1 MQYQRISSSNINFKF
16 ESKNFFSI
24 FGLYLFSLGAGI
36 SGYSLYLLLEVLGR
50 VDRNIITWNGQG
62 LFWTLILFFLGLF
75 ILFIPVEFFSVLR
88 VYNATFKDLIL
99 NIIYSIFVSLSFL
112 IIFQYFVSPATLILN
127 DISSIAKAVSFAG
140 FIAIPIILFIQHSLR
155 NKLIFID
162 KASYGITLNVW
173 MISSQ
178 LFI

>member
-1 MQYQRISSSNINFKF
+1 MGRAERII
-16 ESKNFFSI
+16 
-24 FGLYLFSLGAGI
+24 I
-36 SGYSLYLLLEVLGR
+36 SW
-50 VDRNIITWNGQG
+50 TGQG
-62 LFWTLILFFLGLF
+62 LFWFLILFFISIF

-99 NIIYSIFVSLSFL
+99 NIIYSIFISLSFL

-127 DISSIAKAVSFAG
+127 DISSIAKAVSFSG

-162 KASYGITLNVW
+162 KASYGINLIFC

>member
-1 MQYQRISSSNINFKF
+1 MQYQRMSSSNINFRF

-36 SGYSLYLLLEVLGR
+36 SGYSLYLLLEVIGR

-88 VYNATFKDLIL
+88 VHNATFKDLIL
-99 NIIYSIFVSLSFL
+99 NIIYSIFISLTFL
-112 IIFQYFVSPATLILN
+112 IIFQYFVSPETLILN

-155 NKLIFID
+155 NKLIIID
-162 KASYGITLNVW
+162 KISYGFTLFVW
-173 MISSQ
+173 MIASQ